1 MTYQVHSSKIKRAR
15 TQSRIYFAFW
25 FFLIASLAACSKT
38 NLPTNIPPIS
48 SIRVVMDNNYPPY
61 AFLDAQGNMQGISV
75 DQWKLWEER
84 TGVKVE
90 IVGRPWGEALEGMK
104 SGEFDVIDTIF
115 YTEERAKNYDF
126 TEPYADITVNI
137 FFDKNI
143 SGIAR
148 VEDLKGFRVAAKS
161 GDANAEYL
169 IEHGISGLA
178 YYDNYEDIV
187 LAAAKHEESIFVI
200 DQPPALYYLYKLNIQ
215 DQFNYSKPLYG
226 GAFHRAVKKG
236 NAELLDLVNKGFAS
250 ISDSEYKAIDERW
263 FGTQQVA
270 GLDRIM
276 QYLGGATALALLIIS
291 ILFVFNRTLQTQ
303 VKVRTHELEQALQ
316 NLDENRAF
324 LADLIENSG
333 ALIYVKDLSGRYELV
348 NRKWEEA
355 TGLKRETAIGAKDE
369 DLFPGD
375 TGRQFR
381 TNDLNVMQA
390 AKLMEMDEI
399 LDSIHGPR
407 HFLVIKFPLH
417 DSNGIVKGMC
427 GMATEI
433 TERKWAE
440 EALQESER
448 RERERATE
456 LQTIM
461 DSVPAAVSIA
471 HDRLCQVVTGNRT
484 LYDMLRVPPQSNTS
498 LTAPADQQLAHFKIH
513 INGIAPPPNELPLQ
527 ISAATG
533 VEIRNIEEDIVFDD
547 GRAIHLLGNI
557 VPLLDEQG
565 LQRGAVAAFV
575 DITERKKAEKKLSE
589 QLDQLQLLRAI
600 DLAIVSSADL
610 NSNLQLIVRK
620 TTERL
625 HVDASAILLL
635 DSKTQTL
642 SFAAGEGFH
651 TNALQFTHLEIGEGT
666 AGYAAQE
673 QRIVHIPN
681 LQETQ
686 DNPTLTR
693 AIKGEG
699 FIAYYGIPLIA
710 KDKLLG
716 VLEIF
721 HRFPLDPD
729 PDWLS
734 FLETLA
740 GQASISI
747 DEATLFSDLQ
757 KSNTELEQAYDATL
771 EGWSHALDL
780 RDKETEGHTR
790 RVTEVAVK
798 LAHAMNLNDE
808 EILHIKRGA
817 LLHDIGKMG
826 IPDSILLKPSQ
837 LTEEEWDIMRKHPVY
852 ARDMLSRIEYL
863 RPALDIPYC
872 HHERWD
878 GKGYPQGLKGEDIP
892 LAARIFAIVDVWDAL
907 SMDRP
912 YRKGW
917 SKERIFE
924 FIQSKSGVHFDP
936 HVAEVFLG
944 MVERDGI

>member
-1 MTYQVHSSKIKRAR
+1 MAYQVRSSKIKIAG

-25 FFLIASLAACSKT
+25 LFLIASLAACSKI
-38 NLPTNIPPIS
+38 NPPTNIPPIS

-84 TGVKVE
+84 TGVEVE

-104 SGEFDVIDTIF
+104 NGEFDVIDTIF
-115 YTEERAKNYDF
+115 YTEDRAKAYDF

-143 SGIAR
+143 SGIAK

-169 IEHGISGLA
+169 IEHGISDLA

-187 LAAAKHEESIFVI
+187 RAAAKHDESIFVI
-200 DQPPALYYLYKLNIQ
+200 DQPPALYYLYKLGIQ

-276 QYLGGATALALLIIS
+276 PYLGGAAALALLVIS

-316 NLDENRAF
+316 NLNENRAF

-348 NRKWEEA
+348 NRKWEET
-355 TGLKRETAIGAKDE
+355 TGLKREVVIGVTGE
-369 DLFPGD
+369 DLFPGH
-375 TGRQFR
+375 TGMQFR
-381 TNDLNVMQA
+381 TNDLNVMQS
-390 AKLMEMDEI
+390 AKLMEMEEI

-433 TERKWAE
+433 TERK
-440 EALQESER
+440 
-448 RERERATE
+448 
-456 LQTIM
+456 
-461 DSVPAAVSIA
+461 
-471 HDRLCQVVTGNRT
+471 
-484 LYDMLRVPPQSNTS
+484 
-498 LTAPADQQLAHFKIH
+498 
-513 INGIAPPPNELPLQ
+513 
-527 ISAATG
+527 
-533 VEIRNIEEDIVFDD
+533 
-547 GRAIHLLGNI
+547 
-557 VPLLDEQG
+557 
-565 LQRGAVAAFV
+565 
-575 DITERKKAEKKLSE
+575 KAERKLSE
-589 QLDQLQLLRAI
+589 QLDQLHLLRAI

-610 NSNLQLIVRK
+610 SSNLRLIVRK
-620 TTERL
+620 TIERL
-625 HVDASAILLL
+625 HFDASAILLL

-642 SFAAGEGFH
+642 SFAAGEGFR
-651 TNALQFTHLEIGEGT
+651 TNALQFTRLEIGEGT

-673 QRIVHIPN
+673 QRIVHISN
-681 LQETQ
+681 LQETL
-686 DNPTLTR
+686 DNPALTR

-721 HRFPLDPD
+721 HRCPLELD

-740 GQASISI
+740 GQVSISI

-757 KSNTELEQAYDATL
+757 KSNMELNQAYDATL

-790 RVTEVAVK
+790 RVTEMAVK
-798 LAHAMNLNDE
+798 LAHAMNLSNE

-826 IPDSILLKPSQ
+826 IPDSILLKPNQ
-837 LTEEEWDIMRKHPVY
+837 LTGEEWDIMRKHPVY
-852 ARDMLSRIEYL
+852 ARNMLSRIEYL
-863 RPALDIPYC
+863 KPALDIPYC

-912 YRKGW
+912 YREGW
-917 SKERIFE
+917 SKDRIFE
-924 FIQSKSGVHFDP
+924 FIQSESGAHFDP
-936 HVAEVFLG
+936 HVTDVFLG
-944 MVERDGI
+944 MVKEGKI